1 MSSTSQARWRLERVS
16 LTTATLHEAWPRLT
30 EGERLCRVAEP
41 IDRALVLGSST
52 GEEGFDLQRV
62 RREGITVV
70 RRHSGG
76 GAVLVEPGDQIWLML
91 YLRLDDPLVLRD
103 LGSSF
108 LWLGTAVRN
117 LLEGLGVEGR
127 VVTERQERTELG
139 RMICF
144 ADLGFGELTIGDAK
158 VLGLAQRRSRG
169 QACFQLSLLWNER
182 QSEISRF
189 LRDSDLAN
197 LPLRVAGIAPRVA
210 LSRQR
215 LQDRLIQAITTL

>member
-108 LWLGTAVRN
+108 LWLGTAVQN

-144 ADLGFGELTIGDAK
+144 ADLGFGELTIGDAMCSASRSAALE
-158 VLGLAQRRSRG
+158 VRPASNSRCSGMSARARSRVSC
-169 QACFQLSLLWNER
+169 AIP
-182 QSEISRF
+182 ISPICHFEWR
-189 LRDSDLAN
+189 A
-197 LPLRVAGIAPRVA
+197 
-210 LSRQR
+210 
-215 LQDRLIQAITTL
+215 